1 MALSDGVVYV
11 TADGGKNWTKHEVI
25 AGTPGINPLTTT
37 ETIVWNDVVW
47 ADGKIIIVGNKGA
60 VYESTDKGVNWTKVT
75 IPGVDETD
83 LYSIAVDGAGNKLNI
98 CGAEGSFYLKEL
110 KDKMQGY
117 TAGIYDIESASW
129 KLLETLGAS
138 SGDVISGPEGISAD
152 GKIVIGGSYVT
163 CNNTTQYHACVWSNE
178 LGVLDLGSKFAD
190 RNKSSKATKMS
201 YDGSVIVGWQDIW
214 GPWYANVWRK
224 NADGGYDSKMMLK
237 DPDKTEDDVDFDNQ
251 NDMMA
256 NLLGQCTAITADG
269 KWIGGRG
276 DNLCAVGSPWIWS
289 EESGLILMEGTGLGG
304 QPQDM
309 NNDATIVVG
318 IDTSGTSP
326 WIWTK
331 ESGKAENLN
340 TYVEETLGY
349 DLQGY
354 YLCSMMD
361 MSPNGRYV
369 CGWCMK
375 DLGKYAYVLDLKYNG
390 NGIESAALDQCQASI
405 YPNPVSDELHIDL
418 PYDNIVTQVFL
429 LDMQGR
435 VVKSM
440 NTSSVS
446 NIMNLSDVTSGLY
459 MLNVKAGGASK
470 TFKVKVMH

>member
-1 MALSDGVVYV
+1 
-11 TADGGKNWTKHEVI
+11 
-25 AGTPGINPLTTT
+25 
-37 ETIVWNDVVW
+37 
-47 ADGKIIIVGNKGA
+47 
-60 VYESTDKGVNWTKVT
+60 
-75 IPGVDETD
+75 
-83 LYSIAVDGAGNKLNI
+83 
-98 CGAEGSFYLKEL
+98 
-110 KDKMQGY
+110 
-117 TAGIYDIESASW
+117 
-129 KLLETLGAS
+129 
-138 SGDVISGPEGISAD
+138 
-152 GKIVIGGSYVT
+152 
-163 CNNTTQYHACVWSNE
+163 
-178 LGVLDLGSKFAD
+178 
-190 RNKSSKATKMS
+190 MS

-375 DLGKYAYVLDLKYNG
+375 DLGKYAYVL
-390 NGIESAALDQCQASI
+390 I
-405 YPNPVSDELHIDL
+405 
-418 PYDNIVTQVFL
+418 
-429 LDMQGR
+429 
-435 VVKSM
+435 
-440 NTSSVS
+440 
-446 NIMNLSDVTSGLY
+446 
-459 MLNVKAGGASK
+459 
-470 TFKVKVMH
+470 

>member
-1 MALSDGVVYV
+1 
-11 TADGGKNWTKHEVI
+11 
-25 AGTPGINPLTTT
+25 
-37 ETIVWNDVVW
+37 
-47 ADGKIIIVGNKGA
+47 
-60 VYESTDKGVNWTKVT
+60 
-75 IPGVDETD
+75 
-83 LYSIAVDGAGNKLNI
+83 
-98 CGAEGSFYLKEL
+98 
-110 KDKMQGY
+110 
-117 TAGIYDIESASW
+117 
-129 KLLETLGAS
+129 
-138 SGDVISGPEGISAD
+138 
-152 GKIVIGGSYVT
+152 
-163 CNNTTQYHACVWSNE
+163 
-178 LGVLDLGSKFAD
+178 
-190 RNKSSKATKMS
+190 MS